1 MIDVINSR
9 PVQSSQSAD
18 WIQWHKALKS
28 RFGKLEANQLWLKAW
43 GFRGTSK
50 SNTGELRSYMKDN
63 GVTLDTNVFGKAKDI
78 QNSVIDTIGGV
89 LKVSTAVT
97 TGIMVLGIVG
107 IGYIIYKV
115 VSPSDNLTRVVVA
128 GTSLKKM

>member
-1 MIDVINSR
+1 MIDVINTI

-18 WIQWHKALKS
+18 WVEWHKALKK
-28 RFGKLEANQLWLKAW
+28 RFGKLQANQLWLKAW

-63 GVTLDTNVFGKAKDI
+63 GVILDTNILGKAKDI
-78 QNSVIDTIGGV
+78 QNNIFDTV
-89 LKVSTAVT
+89 ADTLKVSSGLAI
-97 TGIMVLGIVG
+97 GIIAISVIGVGFIV
-107 IGYIIYKV
+107 YKI

>member
-1 MIDVINSR
+1 MIDVINTI

-43 GFRGTSK
+43 GFRGTSN
-50 SNTGELRSYMKDN
+50 SNTSELRSYMKDN
-63 GVTLDTNVFGKAKDI
+63 GVTLDTNILGKAKDI
-78 QNSVIDTIGGV
+78 QNSVFDTIGGA
-89 LKVSTAVT
+89 LKVSSGVT
-97 TGIMVLGIVG
+97 IGLLAIALLGT
-107 IGYIIYKV
+107 GYIIYKV